1 MKTQIFFYE
10 YGLRPH
16 VSSVFYG
23 RIPKFLQTLYRV
35 ETFLSDTNTYTCRRS
50 YPEICQYACVI
61 LLDPV
66 FTASIINA
74 YSKIVSS
81 LLIAL
86 ISSLISCVQI
96 NEAVINLLNQ
106 CLGDPSRCFWRIA
119 SFLYSFVIVS
129 SSSTSLSDHL
139 YASAYFF
146 LTFSEDLDI
155 FLNDK
160 LQASTVYTL
169 Q

>member
-1 MKTQIFFYE
+1 MKTPIFFYE

-16 VSSVFYG
+16 LSSVFSG
-23 RIPKFLQTLYRV
+23 RIRKFLKTLSRV
-35 ETFLSDTNTYTCRRS
+35 EIFLSDTNTYTCGRS
-50 YPEICQYACVI
+50 YPEICEYAYLI

-66 FTASIINA
+66 FTASIKQTWRTA
-74 YSKIVSS
+74 TLYS

-96 NEAVINLLNQ
+96 NAAVINLHNQ
-106 CLGDPSRCFWRIA
+106 YFRDRQDVLR
-119 SFLYSFVIVS
+119 LLTVS
-129 SSSTSLSDHL
+129 SSSTSSSVHL
-139 YASAYFF
+139 YVSAYFF

-155 FLNDK
+155 FSSDK
-160 LQASTVYTL
+160 LQASTGYTL

>member
-23 RIPKFLQTLYRV
+23 CIPKFLQTLYRV
-35 ETFLSDTNTYTCRRS
+35 ENFLSDTNTCTCRRS

-96 NEAVINLLNQ
+96 NTAVINLHNQ
-106 CLGDPSRCFWRIA
+106 CFRDPSRCFWRIA
-119 SFLYSFVIVS
+119 SFLYSFVTVS
-129 SSSTSLSDHL
+129 SSSTSSSDHL

-146 LTFSEDLDI
+146 LTFSKDLE
-155 FLNDK
+155 
-160 LQASTVYTL
+160 
-169 Q
+169 